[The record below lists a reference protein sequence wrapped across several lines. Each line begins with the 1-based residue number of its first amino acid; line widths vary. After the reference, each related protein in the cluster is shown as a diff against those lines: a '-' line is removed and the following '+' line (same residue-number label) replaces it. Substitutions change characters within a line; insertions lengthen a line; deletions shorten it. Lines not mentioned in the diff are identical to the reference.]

1 MGGAYKKVK
10 AHKTPPEYTI
20 IEDDTDLMAQMVQN

>member
-1 MGGAYKKVK
+1 MGGARKKSK

-20 IEDDTDLMAQMVQN
+20 MKDDTDLMAQMV